1 MKVLVVVQA
10 RIGSSRLPGKVLLPL
25 SGKTVV
31 ERVVERIRA
40 ARIAFEVCVATTA
53 ALEDEPIR
61 SLARRLG
68 VRVFAGHPTDLLDRH
83 YRAGL
88 SAGADVVVKIPSDCP
103 LIDPAVIEQVL
114 GAYLEREREFDFVT
128 NLYPA
133 SWPDGNDVEVMPMG
147 VLATA
152 HYEARGTF
160 EREHTTPFIWQQPE
174 RFRIHNVQSSGID
187 LSSTHRFTLDY
198 EDDYALIESVYEA
211 LFRPERPVFG
221 LDEML
226 PFLARHPEL
235 LHKNVRYWGQT
246 YASKQRF
253 GSTAL
258 TNQQPGELT

>member
-10 RIGSSRLPGKVLLPL
+10 RMGSSRLPGKVLLPL
-25 SGKTVV
+25 AGRTVL

-40 ARIAFEVCVATTA
+40 AKMAFEVCVATTS

-61 SLARRLG
+61 ALARRLG

-88 SAGADVVVKIPSDCP
+88 AAGADVVVKIPSDCP

-114 GAYLEREREFDFVT
+114 GAYVERAGELDFVT

-133 SWPDGNDVEVMPMG
+133 SWPDGNDVEVIPMR

-152 HYEARGTF
+152 HFEARGTF
-160 EREHTTPFIWQQPE
+160 EREHTTPFVWQRPE
-174 RFRIHNVQSSGID
+174 LFRIHNVRSSGTD

-198 EDDYALIESVYEA
+198 EDDYALIDSVYEA

-221 LDEML
+221 LGEIL
-226 PFLARHPEL
+226 PFLARHPEIL
-235 LHKNVRYWGQT
+235 RKNVRYWGQT
-246 YASKQRF
+246 YASKQRLA
-253 GSTAL
+253 STAKPA
-258 TNQQPGELT
+258 QQPGELT